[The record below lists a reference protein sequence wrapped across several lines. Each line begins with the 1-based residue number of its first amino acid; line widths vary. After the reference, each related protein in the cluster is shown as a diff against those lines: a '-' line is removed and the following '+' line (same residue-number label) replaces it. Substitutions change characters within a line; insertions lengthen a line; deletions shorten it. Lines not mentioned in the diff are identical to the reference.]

1 MRSCLLPGVVAL
13 AASLILGCDD
23 RTTPSEPSDSQR
35 AALRTSASHGGPGAQ
50 VIVFDLQGI
59 FINDPDRGF
68 SLWIGVPIANAPECG
83 GNGEV
88 TGARVHVVS
97 GPSDFSHLV
106 AHVRRQ
112 EMVLYGHYH
121 DFCDLPEEDIIG
133 RGRGNADLVVQT
145 REQGLLFGIQAT
157 GNVELVGG
165 ESAHLVLKGHFQV
178 EPDGELKVMVD
189 RYRLQP
195 IGR

>member
-1 MRSCLLPGVVAL
+1 MRSCLFPRVVAL
-13 AASLILGCDD
+13 AAGLALGCDD
-23 RTTPSEPSDSQR
+23 RSTLSEPLDGPP
-35 AALRTSASHGGPGAQ
+35 AALRTSNNPDGRGAQ

-59 FINDPDRGF
+59 FINDPDRDF
-68 SLWIGVPIANAPECG
+68 SLWIGVPIGNAPECG

-157 GNVELVGG
+157 GNVELAGA
-165 ESAHLVLKGHFQV
+165 ESAHLVVKGHFQV
-178 EPDGELKVMVD
+178 DSDGALKVMVD
-189 RYRLQP
+189 RFRLQP

>member
-1 MRSCLLPGVVAL
+1 MRSCFLPGVVVL
-13 AASLILGCDD
+13 ASLVLGCDD
-23 RTTPSEPSDSQR
+23 RSTLSEPSDGPR
-35 AALRTSASHGGPGAQ
+35 PALRTSGNPDGPGAQ

-59 FINDPDRGF
+59 FINDPDRDF
-68 SLWIGVPIANAPECG
+68 SLWIGVPIGNAPECG

-112 EMVLYGHYH
+112 DMVLYGHYH
-121 DFCDLPEEDIIG
+121 DFCDLPEEDIVG

-157 GNVELVGG
+157 GNVELEGG
-165 ESAHLVLKGHFQV
+165 GSAHLVVKGHFQV
-178 EPDGELKVMVD
+178 DSHGGLKVMVD
-189 RYRLQP
+189 RFRLQP